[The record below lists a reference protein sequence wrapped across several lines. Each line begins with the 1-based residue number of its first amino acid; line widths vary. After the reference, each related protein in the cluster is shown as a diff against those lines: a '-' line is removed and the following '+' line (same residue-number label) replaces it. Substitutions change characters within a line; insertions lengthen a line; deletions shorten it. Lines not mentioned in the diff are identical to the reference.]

1 MEGKT
6 CSRYGNV
13 DNCRSSCQRF
23 LALKPRWTARWS
35 STSTGWSFSK
45 VLQLKQPAMSA
56 CARFTVNEMHSSCS
70 LHPQDQIQEMLVQIS
85 RSSSNLLWLTTFK
98 WRVEPGPP
106 KIGLESSYIISG
118 KWWMASNL
126 NFFLLAKPCKIWRNL
141 PRIDM
146 FTSQHVTSTTRGLL
160 NHGFISFWSNWVRRY
175 KSVFFFFNSEDS

>member
-45 VLQLKQPAMSA
+45 VLQLKQLAMSA

-70 LHPQDQIQEMLVQIS
+70 LHPRDQIQEMLVQIS
-85 RSSSNLLWLTTFK
+85 RSSSTWNWPGIIIYYK
-98 WRVEPGPP
+98 WQMMN
-106 KIGLESSYIISG
+106 GLKPLSFG
-118 KWWMASNL
+118 QTLQNM
-126 NFFLLAKPCKIWRNL
+126 AKPALVHCCI
-141 PRIDM
+141 PV
-146 FTSQHVTSTTRGLL
+146 SLL
-160 NHGFISFWSNWVRRY
+160 IGGWDDQY
-175 KSVFFFFNSEDS
+175 KEPMNNTEII